1 MIGRIVLGL
10 LLSFLGS
17 TIFAADRATMRVNTY
32 MSYTDN
38 LFQNYNRRSD
48 WITLAYVDFDY
59 VLRPSMN
66 LYYTGNA
73 NVFAEYRDLF
83 SHTHQVGLSYV
94 RPGKGRNAIY
104 AGGTTDLRL
113 DRPIYRYYDYVQNSV
128 YINAKRYV
136 NPTLLGWG
144 GYQLRYRNYLNAED
158 YSFLEQTASIRL
170 SRFFQTRTT
179 LQLQGNV
186 GLKTYTQATN
196 PDSVGGNVLTRSSD
210 TRTLAQVTVGV
221 KVAQSLARYTGLQ
234 LEYIRRVTLAGRNR
248 YEALEGYNTDDELFD
263 DRYSHEGHEFRTKLK
278 YATNSDFSV
287 EVMGRYVKR
296 EYDGRPAL
304 DLNGFIIHPDLMR
317 EDTRRSVSVKS
328 SKAFRFSTGWL
339 QQTTIT
345 AEWLFTQ
352 IASTDS
358 YYDTSGQIF
367 SVGLQLSR

>member
-83 SHTHQVGLSYV
+83 SHTHQMGLSYV

-136 NPTLLGWG
+136 NQTLLGWG

-263 DRYSHEGHEFRTKLK
+263 DRYSHEGQEFRTKLK

-317 EDTRRSVSVKS
+317 EDTLRSVSVKS